1 LEIDNPAMPKSKHKL
16 KIGQSLERR
25 SKSVDPGEERR
36 RENQQ
41 FLIWTLVVPAVMLL
55 VIVVIWLLRVWG

>member
-1 LEIDNPAMPKSKHKL
+1 MSKSKHKL
-16 KIGQSLERR
+16 KIGQSLETR
-25 SKSVDPGEERR
+25 SKSVDPNEERR

-55 VIVVIWLLRVWG
+55 VIVVLWLLRVWG

>member
-1 LEIDNPAMPKSKHKL
+1 MSKSKHKL
-16 KIGQSLERR
+16 KIGQSLETR
-25 SKSVDPGEERR
+25 SKSGNPDEERR

-55 VIVVIWLLRVWG
+55 VIVVLWLLRVWG